1 MLQTGVVLERYH
13 LDLAVVALAFG
24 VLVALVE
31 SFLPRISSRVVA
43 IAAAGGALLGSWGNP
58 RGALWV
64 IPAIV
69 VVLWADDPE
78 EPHPLGR
85 YTVALAVVALAGI
98 WAAVPDTEP
107 PLAAACALFPI
118 SVSYTAKGRIPGPAA
133 TLALVVA
140 MAGAVWVGSA
150 GWGAALATVGAVG
163 LIATGPLVI
172 GFGKVIHT
180 RRAFVLVALQGLV
193 GLLLPRFVMT
203 RSVAVAVGVVIAVNL
218 ALATLGW
225 AWGRSAS
232 VRVR

>member
-1 MLQTGVVLERYH
+1 MFQRYH
-13 LDLAVVALAFG
+13 VELAVVALVFG
-24 VLVALVE
+24 AMVALFE
-31 SFLPRISSRVVA
+31 SYLPRVSSRVVA

-58 RGALWV
+58 RGAFWL

-69 VVLWADDPE
+69 VVLWADDPGK
-78 EPHPLGR
+78 PHPLGR

-107 PLAAACALFPI
+107 PLAAACALLPI
-118 SVSYTAKGRIPGPAA
+118 SVVYAVKGRIPGPAA

-163 LIATGPLVI
+163 LIASAPVVI
-172 GFGKVIHT
+172 GFGKVLHA
-180 RRAFVLVALQGLV
+180 RRFFVLVVLQGLV
-193 GLLLPRFVMT
+193 GLLLPRSVMS
-203 RSVAVAVGVVIAVNL
+203 RPVAVAVGVVIVVNA
-218 ALATLGW
+218 ALAALVR

-232 VRVR
+232 LWVR